1 MLGPHPSLFEN
12 WVIDAEIFLPHLPQ
26 DQRSGCD
33 PYPDIPPQ
41 RVFAVDF
48 DPVEFCALS
57 DFLFTV
63 SSFSM
68 LGGLIPT
75 LLRSMESI
83 GSFLELSCKDLGD
96 LTESLFFTRS
106 RGLAQGIFRLRTDAL
121 VG

>member
-12 WVIDAEIFLPHLPQ
+12 RVIDGEIFLPHLLQ

-41 RVFAVDF
+41 QVLAVDF

-68 LGGLIPT
+68 LGGLMGT

-83 GSFLELSCKDLGD
+83 GSFLELSCKDLRD